1 MPFSIPVGILIFNF
15 FVIVSISGQRLKQ
28 ESMYKSCLGCFKRIR
43 IISALMIL
51 ERSVDRAAWATPKL
65 RVKTKKKFSSIFRML
80 EPSAMT
86 MGSLEF
92 WLVRKLAA
100 SALYRAIK
108 G

>member
-1 MPFSIPVGILIFNF
+1 MTGVQTCALPIFNI

-51 ERSVDRAAWATPKL
+51 ERSVNRAAPATPKL